1 MSDTA
6 DGYGV
11 AIAVVGLAARM
22 PGANSIGEFRALVRS
37 GASALRHFSEQE
49 LREAG
54 VAASRIADV
63 RFVPVKGALDE
74 ADRFDPGFFRMTPML
89 ARAMDPQHRLFLQCA
104 WHALEDA
111 GLTREP
117 DGQRIGVFA
126 GASAASSYY
135 HSYAT
140 QDAEISAAL
149 DPFQLYLVN
158 QPAALPNQVSF
169 HFNLTGPSI
178 AVQTACSTGLVAL
191 VTGCQSLVDLQCDAA
206 IVGAVTVTLPLV
218 DGYLAPAGSVLSRAG
233 SCLPFEA
240 DADGTVPGEGVAAV
254 VLKRLDDA
262 MANGDRIYAVICGY
276 GVTNDGARKVGFS
289 APSAAGQAAAVA
301 DALAMAGIEPRD
313 VGYLETHGTGT
324 AIGDA
329 IEISA
334 LRDVFAGCGPQSI
347 PLGATK
353 AQIGHLDVAAGLA
366 GFIKTVI
373 AVDEGYVPP
382 MCRAARPEP
391 ALELESSPFRIPM
404 QGETW
409 ADGRSPYAGISS
421 FGMGGTNAHLVI
433 KAPPAASRARRRS
446 LPHAGWTVLPLSAPS
461 ADGLER
467 VASAAAAFIEAR
479 PEVSANDVGATLI
492 RRRRMFNHRAAIV
505 ASDRTTA
512 IASLRQVQA
521 GPAAGDGRIAFAF
534 TGQGQQPVG
543 FARGLHAASPSFAAA
558 LDLCRADLAELG
570 CDIDRFLFCED
581 HSTLRDA
588 FGETE
593 NAQPTLFAFAYAVA
607 EMLEAW
613 GLAPAALIGH
623 SLGEFVALCRAGVLD
638 RRQALALVLARG
650 RAMQGLPEGH
660 MLAVAASA
668 AQVEPYLGDATIG
681 AHNGP
686 AQTVVA
692 GTPAAVARVAQR
704 LGRAGINSRMLAG
717 RRAFHTSEM
726 EPAVK
731 AIVAAAERADLKPPL
746 LPVASNLTGRFFP
759 AGHAPEPAYFAQQA
773 ASPVR
778 FADGVVTLVESGCRL
793 FIEIGAGTALTGLI
807 RANAG
812 GMPLV
817 VAPIL
822 PDPMPAILSSKCCA
836 ASLRCGWRVPW
847 WIGKRST
854 SWPRE
859 A

>member
-382 MCRAARPEP
+382 VCRAARPEP
-391 ALELESSPFRIPM
+391 ALELEVISVPHS
-404 QGETW
+404 
-409 ADGRSPYAGISS
+409 DAG
-421 FGMGGTNAHLVI
+421 GDVG
-433 KAPPAASRARRRS
+433 RRS
-446 LPHAGWTVLPLSAPS
+446 LALRRDQLVRHGRHQCAYGHQGTPGRLSCPAAIAP
-461 ADGLER
+461 ARRMDG
-467 VASAAAAFIEAR
+467 AA
-479 PEVSANDVGATLI
+479 PECAL
-492 RRRRMFNHRAAIV
+492 RRRPR
-505 ASDRTTA
+505 
-512 IASLRQVQA
+512 
-521 GPAAGDGRIAFAF
+521 
-534 TGQGQQPVG
+534 
-543 FARGLHAASPSFAAA
+543 ARGK
-558 LDLCRADLAELG
+558 R
-570 CDIDRFLFCED
+570 
-581 HSTLRDA
+581 
-588 FGETE
+588 
-593 NAQPTLFAFAYAVA
+593 
-607 EMLEAW
+607 
-613 GLAPAALIGH
+613 
-623 SLGEFVALCRAGVLD
+623 
-638 RRQALALVLARG
+638 
-650 RAMQGLPEGH
+650 
-660 MLAVAASA
+660 
-668 AQVEPYLGDATIG
+668 
-681 AHNGP
+681 
-686 AQTVVA
+686 
-692 GTPAAVARVAQR
+692 
-704 LGRAGINSRMLAG
+704 
-717 RRAFHTSEM
+717 
-726 EPAVK
+726 
-731 AIVAAAERADLKPPL
+731 
-746 LPVASNLTGRFFP
+746 
-759 AGHAPEPAYFAQQA
+759 
-773 ASPVR
+773 
-778 FADGVVTLVESGCRL
+778 GCRL
-793 FIEIGAGTALTGLI
+793 H
-807 RANAG
+807 
-812 GMPLV
+812 
-817 VAPIL
+817 
-822 PDPMPAILSSKCCA
+822 
-836 ASLRCGWRVPW
+836 
-847 WIGKRST
+847 
-854 SWPRE
+854 
-859 A
+859 